1 MNVSFAYVEGVVKT
15 LPIGYYAKRKVF
27 VNCDRNAPSSFY
39 DPLRDS
45 ITISYPQIA
54 QGLMHS
60 TQITEN
66 AIRAM
71 VYHEV
76 SHAIATPKDLKMN
89 SIINVFE
96 DERIETAFEGYYH
109 GVDFKQNV
117 REINGW
123 DGIEK
128 PDPNDPFSVYYHAM
142 RFRDTTPELQTYIQD
157 AIEYCGSSPYSIVQC
172 AKSTWECITNTSYDD
187 FVEKQKQKENEG
199 ASGTVEVKRIAG
211 EPNGEPRGKL
221 HDGKGNG
228 AGKELNDFN
237 FDRIFIDRDDD
248 FTQKVAILFENF
260 NKKCVGGTAI
270 QTYSGII
277 NPRNIVRNDYRY
289 FDRIAKN
296 VGNNKYGSIHINLF
310 LDCSGSFCNNER
322 ATNQVLKAL
331 TEMENRY
338 RFFTFTVIACA
349 VGQKVL
355 DNGCRAIKA
364 NGGTQLTRDIEPM
377 FRRLQKPQSMNYNIV
392 MYDGDADPDRN
403 VAGKEN
409 AFGVFDKSN
418 CFIISDYENQRH
430 IEKAVK
436 GARVVYSDDYVNE
449 LKDNVLKALS
459 LALS

>member
-1 MNVSFAYVEGVVKT
+1 MNVSFAYVERVVKT
-15 LPIGYYAKRKVF
+15 LPIGYYAKRKVY
-27 VNCDRNAPSSFY
+27 VNCDRNVSSSFY
-39 DPLRDS
+39 DPLRDN

-66 AIRAM
+66 TIRAM

-76 SHAIATPKDLKMN
+76 SHAIATPKDLKIN

-117 REINGW
+117 REINDW

-142 RFRDTTPELQTYIQD
+142 RFRDTTPELQDYIQD
-157 AIEYCGSSPYSIVQC
+157 IVEYCGSNAYSITRY
-172 AKSTWECITNTSYDD
+172 AKESWERITGTSYKDY
-187 FVEKQKQKENEG
+187 VKQEKR
-199 ASGTVEVKRIAG
+199 EVKRIVG
-211 EPNGEPRGKL
+211 EPNSESRGKL
-221 HDGKGNG
+221 HDNNS
-228 AGKELNDFN
+228 ARKELNDFN
-237 FDRIFIDRDDD
+237 FDKIFIERDED

-260 NKKCVGGTAI
+260 NKRCVGGTAI

-277 NPRNIVRNDYRY
+277 NPRNVVRNDYRY

-322 ATNQVLKAL
+322 EINQMLKAL

-349 VGQKVL
+349 MGQKVL
-355 DNGCRAIKA
+355 DNDCRAIKTG
-364 NGGTQLTRDIEPM
+364 GGTQLTRDIEPI

-392 MYDGDADPDRN
+392 MYDGDANPDRN

-436 GARVVYSDDYVNE
+436 DARIVYSDNYVEE
-449 LKDNVLKALS
+449 LKDNVLKALF